1 MDYYN
6 ILGVNRNASPEEIK
20 KAYRKLAM
28 ANHPDRGGN
37 EQKFKDVTQ
46 AYEVLSNSDKR
57 NAYDHPHSA
66 QDMYGQHRG
75 QQNPFANSPFEHM
88 FNQGFQQRT
97 PRNKDIDVRA
107 NINLEDVLTG
117 KNLIISYA
125 LSTGRTETVTVD
137 VPAGAKH
144 GDTVQYEGLGDEG
157 HPAIPRGNLNVR
169 IFVHKKKDWERD
181 NDNLIVKKVINV
193 LDFLTGCVILVTTL
207 ENKNLEVKIP
217 KGTKIGST
225 FSIPGYGL
233 PNMQTQRRGK
243 LFVTVEAEIPVI
255 NDEALINRIH
265 EIKKDL

>member
-6 ILGVNRNASPEEIK
+6 TLGVNRNASPEEIK

-97 PRNKDIDVRA
+97 PRR
-107 NINLEDVLTG
+107 IN
-117 KNLIISYA
+117 
-125 LSTGRTETVTVD
+125 
-137 VPAGAKH
+137 
-144 GDTVQYEGLGDEG
+144 
-157 HPAIPRGNLNVR
+157 
-169 IFVHKKKDWERD
+169 W
-181 NDNLIVKKVINV
+181 
-193 LDFLTGCVILVTTL
+193 
-207 ENKNLEVKIP
+207 
-217 KGTKIGST
+217 
-225 FSIPGYGL
+225 
-233 PNMQTQRRGK
+233 
-243 LFVTVEAEIPVI
+243 
-255 NDEALINRIH
+255 
-265 EIKKDL
+265 

>member
-6 ILGVNRNASPEEIK
+6 TLGVNRNASPEEIK

-157 HPAIPRGNLNVR
+157 HPAIHV
-169 IFVHKKKDWERD
+169 
-181 NDNLIVKKVINV
+181 VI
-193 LDFLTGCVILVTTL
+193 
-207 ENKNLEVKIP
+207 
-217 KGTKIGST
+217 
-225 FSIPGYGL
+225 
-233 PNMQTQRRGK
+233 
-243 LFVTVEAEIPVI
+243 
-255 NDEALINRIH
+255 
-265 EIKKDL
+265 